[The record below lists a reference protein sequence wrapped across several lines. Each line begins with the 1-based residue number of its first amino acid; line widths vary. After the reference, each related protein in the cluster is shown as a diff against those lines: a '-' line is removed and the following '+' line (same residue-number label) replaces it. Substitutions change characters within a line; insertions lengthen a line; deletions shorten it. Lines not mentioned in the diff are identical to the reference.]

1 MVTTF
6 LQCLVTT
13 KVTTMVTT
21 RHKKSISGWPW
32 RSRVPLYSRSFD
44 APRTFRTR
52 RVGLILSSGAKLRI
66 FFVTSKLF
74 PKKILKTPKI
84 VVPLP
89 PRPNKC
95 LVVAHYNYD
104 VVRCALRGRG
114 RCPCDPAPGN
124 PGNCQIAMT
133 YAKIMRSFPARQTG
147 FGGT

>member
-21 RHKKSISGWPW
+21 RRKKSISGWPW
-32 RSRVPLYSRSFD
+32 LSRVQLYSRSFD
-44 APRTFRTR
+44 ALRTFRTR

-74 PKKILKTPKI
+74 PQKNLKTPKI

-114 RCPCDPAPGN
+114 QCPCDPAPGN

-133 YAKIMRSFPARQTG
+133 YG
-147 FGGT
+147 